1 MNKYLLN
8 SKESEYY
15 ILSYE
20 VKNNVI
26 TVYLANQTLYELEYT
41 KRNEE
46 VIISRMEK
54 QARTLKKKNKSIFQ
68 ILRYGLE
75 IVIAILAISS
85 LGTNVLIALGI
96 VYGVVAALN
105 LFLYTKAIDKHNK
118 EVEKFEYFL
127 DNQEGLNFVAEN
139 EEKIKE
145 LVKEKTLE
153 KIEKELKNSRKPFTI
168 NSIDNYSLKELKYL
182 KEDVQKYYLNK
193 KNNTVEKPFVLEKK
207 YKQNQG

>member
-68 ILRYGLE
+68 MLRYSLE

-85 LGTNVLIALGI
+85 LGANVLIALGI

-105 LFLYTKAIDKHNK
+105 LFLYTKAIDKHNE

-193 KNNTVEKPFVLEKK
+193 KNNTVEKPFVLAKK
-207 YKQNQG
+207 YKQKQG